1 MGSSTPTL
9 SPLVAARPLVFIDTI
24 IELAG
29 FEGYH
34 RVKKRRM
41 EEKASQNSTGLTVP
55 TKTQPFS

>member
-1 MGSSTPTL
+1 M
-9 SPLVAARPLVFIDTI
+9 AARPLVFIDTI

-41 EEKASQNSTGLTVP
+41 EEKASQNSTELTVP
-55 TKTQPFS
+55 TETQPFS